1 MRSASHGDPGCWV
14 HRWHVGCRGHAGTPC
29 RHASLKA
36 ALEDAAATAFGSS
49 QHVLVMPHHEQQRRP
64 TRHRKNYRESPDT
77 LQTRS
82 FIIRTRSLSHTP
94 AGVGERRDQ
103 QSNKNNQR
111 NKALEAG
118 HPYPTQNEKSH
129 ATPVLNKAQ
138 RGVSDRWEAK
148 RDEKREAAAASDRR
162 QGPGGGRLV
171 NRHSQHTGDSRSRRV

>member
-14 HRWHVGCRGHAGTPC
+14 HRWHVGCTGHAGTPC
-29 RHASLKA
+29 RHAALKA

-82 FIIRTRSLSHTP
+82 FILRTRSLSHTP
-94 AGVGERRDQ
+94 AGVGGAEGPTKQQKQPTQ
-103 QSNKNNQR
+103 QSTGGGPP
-111 NKALEAG
+111 LP
-118 HPYPTQNEKSH
+118 HPNEKSR

>member
-1 MRSASHGDPGCWV
+1 MRGSRRLRSASHGDPGCWV
-14 HRWHVGCRGHAGTPC
+14 HRWHVECRGHAGTPC
-29 RHASLKA
+29 RHAALKA

-118 HPYPTQNEKSH
+118 HPYPTELRKAAPPPSSTRRNGAS
-129 ATPVLNKAQ
+129 ATDGRQSGTKNGKQQQ
-138 RGVSDRWEAK
+138 RATAGRG
-148 RDEKREAAAASDRR
+148 R
-162 QGPGGGRLV
+162 GGG
-171 NRHSQHTGDSRSRRV
+171 G